1 MARGEKH
8 GNREAKKP
16 KQEKTKATATLSPF
30 ATPPGQNG
38 FGRRPGSKEV
48 KLRLALCVAL
58 IALAPMASAQAA
70 SPAKALPEVAPAAT
84 DTANK
89 GEWTAA
95 DYKAFATGTRRA
107 SAPGT
112 AR

>member
-1 MARGEKH
+1 
-8 GNREAKKP
+8 
-16 KQEKTKATATLSPF
+16 
-30 ATPPGQNG
+30 
-38 FGRRPGSKEV
+38 V

-84 DTANK
+84 DTAKK

-95 DYKAFATGTRRA
+95 DYKAVRDRDEARQRA
-107 SAPGT
+107 WDQKMKAVAGSICSGC
-112 AR
+112 